1 MNMTRQILPA
11 IAILLLALMGC
22 KDTMQKIVKAPAP
35 FIETVVVGHEQIYTV
50 QAILRLAVRHADPA
64 GEVSDEP
71 YYFTAYDLDDQK
83 PTPVPLYQEIKIS
96 KDEDGNMTIVSP
108 REYFDVVKSSRY
120 CYALELKYYD
130 MNGQLINHQFTR
142 WHAMEGKTPR
152 DVGYDDPNST
162 LLVHQHFFT
171 IDNYSLSGLPIAFP
185 MTPDSLYIDRYTFE
199 TDGAGGLLPATRM
212 SQANVFVPTEG
223 HKPNGLRYDYALAL
237 ESERRTSTKSV
248 EETYR
253 YQGRDYR
260 LYKTLDSYALNKL
273 TPEIFDYE
281 YRDTDP
287 VEESLGTVLEDQDDL
302 GRIRTG
308 HVVNLLRFRRGIY
321 EEGDGGLYPLEPMGM
336 KGILNFKKS
345 DILFQLKVSI
355 AHILTQ
361 PSNGEST
368 RFLFGK
374 YMTNGGNQAS
384 PFDGVTTY
392 KSYEISRSWNSYD
405 MCYPISVRVIADADG
420 PVERLVSDVK
430 RYYPDASETELKE
443 MFYGEDN
450 SYYRRRP
457 SVLF

>member
-1 MNMTRQILPA
+1 MTRQILPA
-11 IAILLLALMGC
+11 IAILLLALTSC

-162 LLVHQHFFT
+162 ILVHQHFFT

-260 LYKTLDSYALNKL
+260 LYKTLDSYAWPITKTVILSILAILSNSAVTSL
-273 TPEIFDYE
+273 T
-281 YRDTDP
+281 
-287 VEESLGTVLEDQDDL
+287 
-302 GRIRTG
+302 
-308 HVVNLLRFRRGIY
+308 
-321 EEGDGGLYPLEPMGM
+321 
-336 KGILNFKKS
+336 
-345 DILFQLKVSI
+345 
-355 AHILTQ
+355 
-361 PSNGEST
+361 
-368 RFLFGK
+368 
-374 YMTNGGNQAS
+374 
-384 PFDGVTTY
+384 
-392 KSYEISRSWNSYD
+392 
-405 MCYPISVRVIADADG
+405 
-420 PVERLVSDVK
+420 
-430 RYYPDASETELKE
+430 
-443 MFYGEDN
+443 
-450 SYYRRRP
+450 
-457 SVLF
+457 